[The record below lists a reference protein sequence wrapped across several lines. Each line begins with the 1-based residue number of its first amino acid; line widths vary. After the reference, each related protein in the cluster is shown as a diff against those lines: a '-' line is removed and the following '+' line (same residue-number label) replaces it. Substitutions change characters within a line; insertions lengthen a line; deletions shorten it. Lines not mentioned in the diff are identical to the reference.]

1 MKRKRNNP
9 YMDYLMNVSSGTPNK
24 DKANHE
30 QFIDIKK
37 RVDETIKHGRPPL
50 QETVRKLLM
59 VQPKKKDE

>member
-30 QFIDIKK
+30 QFRETKK
-37 RVDETIKHGRPPL
+37 KVDETIKHGRPPL

-59 VQPKKKDE
+59 AQPKKDE